1 MTLHPVRTSG
11 LVLGVP
17 QAFDYLEKM
26 QNRIIRFITDH
37 SRVDEK
43 YLRNAIARTDVL
55 VNDIGS
61 ILDGYE
67 AVKCG
72 LIDEIG
78 GIKEALSYLKS
89 EAAKEKGSKL

>member
-1 MTLHPVRTSG
+1 M
-11 LVLGVP
+11 LGVP

-26 QNRIIRFITDH
+26 QNRILRFITEH
-37 SRVDEK
+37 SNADEEFLK
-43 YLRNAIARTDVL
+43 NAISRTDIL

-61 ILDGYE
+61 ILEGSD

-78 GIKEALSYLKS
+78 GIQDAIKYLK
-89 EAAKEKGSKL
+89 EFEK